1 MKPTIVHVL
10 FLVGVAV
17 LVGVAAYAGVLAERR
32 MVRLETG
39 RNGHPAELHA
49 APPVFPTP
57 EGSAVYFRLV
67 APADPDP
74 RPVCRNYGHTVAVLT
89 ATVDYCRE
97 CGQRFPAS
105 ERPAPVVVELAT
117 LAAAL
122 RRMPRLSPDM
132 VAEVLTAAGDAA
144 VLLPAD
150 TLTPARV

>member
-1 MKPTIVHVL
+1 MNPTIVHVL

-74 RPVCRNYGHTVAVLT
+74 RPVCRTWSPRFSPPPVT
-89 ATVDYCRE
+89 PPSCCRPT
-97 CGQRFPAS
+97 RSPPPAS
-105 ERPAPVVVELAT
+105 DPAPVPEHSAERGAPT
-117 LAAAL
+117 WAPNE
-122 RRMPRLSPDM
+122 PR
-132 VAEVLTAAGDAA
+132 
-144 VLLPAD
+144 
-150 TLTPARV
+150 